1 MKKDPALY
9 LQHILE
15 SIQAIEKY
23 TEGWPEEA
31 FLADRRTQDSVV
43 RRLEIIGEAAGK
55 LPGETKASLRGRLA
69 TDHRHA
75 SYLDP

>member
-31 FLADRRTQDSVV
+31 FLADRRTQDAVV
-43 RRLEIIGEAAGK
+43 RASRDHRRGRGEA
-55 LPGETKASLRGRLA
+55 PGR
-69 TDHRHA
+69 D
-75 SYLDP
+75 